1 MGRLHLNEI
10 YTRSKGEWSECFYR
24 ESVLSEEVEVGEVVA
39 TVANQLRFITIIVRF
54 ELLPP
59 FSPCAVCFPPA
70 TIPSGFSL
78 VAGWVDGWKG
88 GIY

>member
-1 MGRLHLNEI
+1 MGRLNLNEI

-59 FSPCAVCFPPA
+59 FSPCAVCFPQPLYRRGS
-70 TIPSGFSL
+70 PWWL
-78 VAGWVDGWKG
+78 AGWMD
-88 GIY
+88 